1 MAALFQSLHP
11 VVFILELKYR
21 IMGVIIAVP
30 KSYILNHK
38 YLITLILL
46 LVLVLLYPLNFDSRY
61 FICLMHAFFV
71 IFLSFVCYHIL
82 PKLLI
87 FSIILILGLASSIG
101 AFVAIFS
108 NNEAVFFTRYTLMLL
123 FYFSTI
129 IILLNNIT
137 KSKVINNDLL
147 LGSLCVY
154 ILIALLFGSIFT
166 HIEHYYPHSFELSD
180 INISSLKS
188 SKEIV
193 FNFVY
198 FSFTTLCTV
207 GFGDIL
213 PISIFAKAVV
223 IIEEITGIFYLAL
236 LVSRL
241 SNAVTARDT
250 K

>member
-1 MAALFQSLHP
+1 MPNSMP
-11 VVFILELKYR
+11 N
-21 IMGVIIAVP
+21 
-30 KSYILNHK
+30 SYILSHK

-46 LVLVLLYPLNFDSRY
+46 LVLILLYPLNFDSRY
-61 FICLMHAFFV
+61 FICIMHVSFV
-71 IFLSFVCYHIL
+71 IYLSFVCYHIL

-87 FSIILILGLASSIG
+87 SCIILTLGLTSSIS
-101 AFVAIFS
+101 AIVAIFS
-108 NNEAVFFTRYTLMLL
+108 NNDSIFFTRYTLMLL

-129 IILLNNIT
+129 IILLKNIT
-137 KSKVINNDLL
+137 ESKVITNDLL

-154 ILIALLFGSIFT
+154 VLIAMLFGSIFT
-166 HIEHYYPHSFELSD
+166 HIEHYYPHSFDLSS
-180 INISSLKS
+180 INVNSPNS

-213 PISIFAKAVV
+213 PISVFAKAVV

-241 SNAVTARDT
+241 TNVITARDV
-250 K
+250 KQ

>member
-1 MAALFQSLHP
+1 
-11 VVFILELKYR
+11 
-21 IMGVIIAVP
+21 MGATNAMP
-30 KSYILNHK
+30 NSYILNHK

-46 LVLVLLYPLNFDSRY
+46 LVLILLYPLNLDSRY
-61 FICLMHAFFV
+61 FICVMHACFV
-71 IFLSFVCYHIL
+71 IFLSFICYHIL
-82 PKLLI
+82 RNVSI
-87 FSIILILGLASSIG
+87 FSIILLLGLASSVS

-108 NNEAVFFTRYTLMLL
+108 NNDAVFFTRYTLMLL

-129 IILLNNIT
+129 IILLKNIT
-137 KSKVINNDLL
+137 QPKIITNDLL

-154 ILIALLFGSIFT
+154 VLIAMLFGSVFV
-166 HIEHYYPHSFELSD
+166 HIEHYYPQSFNLSSL
-180 INISSLKS
+180 NISSLNS
-188 SKEIV
+188 PKELA

-213 PISIFAKAVV
+213 PVSIFAKAIV

-241 SNAVTARDT
+241 ANAVIARDT